1 METIKNYLE
10 SMFRNLPNTNE
21 VLKAKNELL
30 QMMEDK
36 YAELRREGKSENEA
50 VATVISEFG
59 NLDEIASSLGIKH
72 VLETEKEQPQRRNL
86 SLDEVK
92 EYLDDLFV
100 SITFR
105 MAGIICFIICTIP
118 VIFFGDVLP
127 GNHESF
133 GVILMFIMIAMG
145 VAGMIIPKT
154 RMEPWRFL
162 KHEPCSISPA
172 TTDYVSAEKKKFT
185 KPYTILNV
193 LGIVFCIGSVI
204 PPIIVDDFAHAVN
217 ESWGGIFFFLCV
229 AAGVGCFVYSN
240 WRYRAYQKLLNINS
254 ETTIGGTYTR
264 DRDKE
269 PFYNNKTMRAIMSV
283 YWPTVTCIYLA
294 YSFLTFQWWISWII
308 WPIAGV
314 VNKLIINLNSE
325 D

>member
-10 SMFRNLPNTNE
+10 SMFRNLPNTSE
-21 VLKAKNELL
+21 VIKAKNELY

-36 YAELRREGKSENEA
+36 YTELRRLGKSENEA

-92 EYLDDLFV
+92 EYFDDLFV
-100 SITFR
+100 SIAFKT
-105 MAGIICFIICTIP
+105 AGIVCFIICTIP
-118 VIFFGDVLP
+118 VIFFGDVLS
-127 GNHESF
+127 GNHETF
-133 GVILMFIMIAMG
+133 GIVLMFVLIAAG
-145 VAGMIIPKT
+145 IAGMIIPKT

-162 KHEPCSISPA
+162 RCELCSISPT
-172 TTDYVSAEKKKFT
+172 TTDYVSDEKKKFR
-185 KPYTILNV
+185 KSYTILNV
-193 LGIVFCIGSVI
+193 LGTVFCVCSVI
-204 PPIIVDDFAHAVN
+204 PAIIFDDFASAVN
-217 ESWGGIFFFLCV
+217 ESWGGILFFVCV
-229 AAGVGCFVYSN
+229 AAGVACFVYSN
-240 WRYRAYQKLLNINS
+240 WRYRAYQRMLNINS
-254 ETTIGGTYTR
+254 DQTIGGTYTHE
-264 DRDKE
+264 RDKE
-269 PFYNNKTMRAIMSV
+269 PFYSNKTMRAIMSV
-283 YWPTVTCIYLA
+283 YWPTITCIYLA
-294 YSFLTFQWWISWII
+294 YSFITFQWWISWII

>member
-10 SMFRNLPNTNE
+10 TMFRNLPNTPE

-36 YAELRREGKSENEA
+36 YAELRREGKTENEA

-59 NLDEIASSLGIKH
+59 NLDELAASLGIKH
-72 VLETEKEQPQRRNL
+72 VLETEKEQPQRRNV

-100 SITFR
+100 SIAFKA
-105 MAGIICFIICTIP
+105 AGIVCFIACSIP
-118 VIFFGDVLP
+118 VILFGDVLP
-127 GNHESF
+127 GNREGF
-133 GVILMFIMIAMG
+133 GIVIMFVMIAFG
-145 VAGMIIPKT
+145 IAGMIIPKT
-154 RMEPWRFL
+154 RMENWRFL

-172 TTDYVSAEKKKFT
+172 TTDYVSSEKKKFT
-185 KPYTILNV
+185 KTYTLLNV
-193 LGIVFCIGSVI
+193 LGIVFCVCSVI
-204 PPIIVDDFAHAVN
+204 PAVIIDDYAHGIN
-217 ESWGGIFFFLCV
+217 GGWGGILFLASV

-240 WRYRAYQKLLNINS
+240 WRYRTYQRLLNINS

-264 DRDKE
+264 DRDKD
-269 PFYNNKTMRAIMSV
+269 PVYSSKTMRAVMSV
-283 YWPTVTCIYLA
+283 FWPSVTCIYLCI
-294 YSFLTFQWWISWII
+294 SFLTFQWWITWII

-314 VNKLIINLNSE
+314 VNKLIVNLNSQE
-325 D
+325 

>member
-10 SMFRNLPNTNE
+10 SMFRNLPNTSE
-21 VLKAKNELL
+21 VIKAKNELF

-36 YAELRREGKSENEA
+36 YTELRREGKSENEA

-59 NLDEIASSLGIKH
+59 NLDELASSLGIKH

-100 SITFR
+100 SITFK
-105 MAGIICFIICTIP
+105 MAGIVCFIICTIP

-127 GNHESF
+127 GNHETI
-133 GVILMFIMIAMG
+133 GIVMMFILIAMG
-145 VAGMIIPKT
+145 VAGMIIPRT

-172 TTDYVSAEKKKFT
+172 TTDYVSSEKKKFT
-185 KPYTILNV
+185 KTYTILNV
-193 LGIVFCIGSVI
+193 LGIVFCVCSVI
-204 PPIIVDDFAHAVN
+204 PAVIVDDFAKEVN
-217 ESWGGIFFFLCV
+217 DSWGGILFFASV
-229 AAGVGCFVYSN
+229 AAGVGCFVYCN
-240 WRYRAYQKLLNINS
+240 WRYRAYQRLLNTNS
-254 ETTIGGTYTR
+254 ETSIGGTYTKSG
-264 DRDKE
+264 DKE

-294 YSFLTFQWWISWII
+294 YSFLTFKWWISWII